1 MLEAIKTC
9 QHFLGSDG
17 CGEAVVF
24 YGSSQYGYHRLG
36 RGLDDSAEHLIHSL
50 LASAFEARR
59 ALQKD
64 GAVGE
69 LLSCCSSLF
78 LWPLIPYEENAE
90 KTIVTEILIIS
101 IAPATIKIAPAL
113 VAIAGTLSPA
123 HAFVSTIASAY
134 EFNVEK
140 LPKAKQDLAAI
151 SANLHQLHKQFYLCI

>member
-1 MLEAIKTC
+1 MEPG
-9 QHFLGSDG
+9 GSY
-17 CGEAVVF
+17 F
-24 YGSSQYGYHRLG
+24 R
-36 RGLDDSAEHLIHSL
+36 
-50 LASAFEARR
+50 ASP
-59 ALQKD
+59 
-64 GAVGE
+64 
-69 LLSCCSSLF
+69 LF

-123 HAFVSTIASAY
+123 HAFVSTVSTIASAY

-151 SANLHQLHKQFYLCI
+151 SANLHQLHK